1 MCAASDP
8 PVYLPPDAGIVP
20 KLFFYGTINHCSQQQ
35 QQQKYNRNSFSL
47 LSYFRPKQNFKSVW
61 QRLRLRRRRLF
72 CGGLCV
78 CVVLC
83 YSTGVDASLQPP
95 PPY

>member
-35 QQQKYNRNSFSL
+35 QQKYNRNSFSL
-47 LSYFRPKQNFKSVW
+47 LSYFRPKQNFKSIIKDEDDVG
-61 QRLRLRRRRLF
+61 LF
-72 CGGLCV
+72 ARDWHSV
-78 CVVLC
+78 
-83 YSTGVDASLQPP
+83 VDASLQPP
-95 PPY
+95 PPPQY